1 MINRP
6 NRSKPLLLI
15 IAVLLL
21 ANIGGLAYFLAS
33 KPKPK
38 KSNSTAQWKNAMA
51 NYLKADIGFDTVQ
64 LQQYESLKVEHRK
77 TLDTLFE
84 QLKAEKE
91 NRLSFLA
98 EYDYTDSAI
107 MQAVNSST
115 EKQKRLDLHMLTHLK
130 DVRSLC
136 TPEQKNRFDTS
147 IYKVMARRSGDKKKA
162 KKQ

>member
-21 ANIGGLAYFLAS
+21 ANIGSLAYFLAS

-38 KSNSTAQWKNAMA
+38 KSNAAAQWKNAMA
-51 NYLKADIGFDTVQ
+51 NYLKADVGFDTVQ
-64 LQQYESLKVEHRK
+64 LQEYESLKIEHRK

-84 QLKAEKE
+84 QLKAEKD
-91 NRLSFLA
+91 NRLRFLA
-98 EYDYTDSAI
+98 EHDYADSAI

-115 EKQKRLDLHMLTHLK
+115 EKQKILDLHMLTHLK

-136 TPEQKNRFDTS
+136 DQEQKNRFDTS
-147 IYKVMARRSGDKKKA
+147 IYKVMARRGGDKKKT